1 MTTHKFLS
9 SKTKALVSLAAKSGL
24 IKIGHSLWTNSL
36 TVLNYHRIEDPF
48 KKDIDSFLPN
58 ISASPKEFRNQ
69 MEYLKKWFNV
79 VSIKDVSN
87 WLTGKGSLPT
97 HAALITFD
105 DGYLDN
111 YSNAYPILQEYGFPA
126 IVYLSVG
133 HIETDNPFYWDL
145 VAYCFKY
152 TNVDSFKFPDQTIHT
167 WKNAEESL
175 RLSKKFIE
183 MMKLLPDSEKQIWIS
198 YLQKQLNVS
207 IPNNT
212 FRKLMMSWDQIRE
225 MNRNGIDFGG
235 HTINHPILTRVS
247 PSAAYNEI
255 KGSKDKIEEELNC
268 EIDSFAYPNGMK
280 SDFNT
285 EIQTIVAGSGYKT
298 AFTLLNGPT
307 ALSEVKNNPYTIRR
321 CFISHS
327 HTLQQFSI
335 LVSPFNRLRS

>member
-1 MTTHKFLS
+1 MTTKKFLS
-9 SKTKALVSLAAKSGL
+9 SKTKALVSLAYKSGL
-24 IKIGHSLWTNSL
+24 IKVGHSLWANSL

-48 KKDIDSFLPN
+48 KKDLDSFLPN

-69 MEYLKKWFNV
+69 MEYLKQWFNV

-133 HIETDNPFYWDL
+133 HIASDNPFYWDL

-152 TNVDSFKFPDQTIHT
+152 TNVDYFKFPDQTIHT
-167 WKNAEESL
+167 WDNTEESL
-175 RLSKKFIE
+175 KISKKFIE

-198 YLQKQLNVS
+198 DLQKQLNVS

-212 FRKLMMSWDQIRE
+212 FRKLMMSWDQVRE
-225 MNRNGIDFGG
+225 MNQNGIDFGG

-247 PSAAYNEI
+247 PSVAYNEI

-268 EIDSFAYPNGMK
+268 AIDSFAYPNGMK
-280 SDFNT
+280 SDFNM
-285 EIQTIVAGSGYKT
+285 EIQTIVAKSGYKT

-307 ALSEVKNNPYTIRR
+307 PLSEVKNNPYTIRR